1 MLNKLINLQYLNSE
15 YKRDI
20 SYARVPV
27 TFDILT
33 SRKQDGTPLV

>member
-20 SYARVPV
+20 FLRQSSSKNIVLYFCYYFFAK
-27 TFDILT
+27 L
-33 SRKQDGTPLV
+33 